1 MELRQVKQSQFIHL
15 NYLILKPKLITFINA
30 NKKQML
36 QLGQRVALPSM
47 TLRPKKN
54 SKKTFILFVCIVLDI
69 VISFRTTYV
78 HIGGEVVSD
87 SKRIRN
93 NYIKGW
99 FALDLIS
106 SVPLEMI
113 DMIIEQIDTNEK
125 AVCTTTGNV
134 DFV

>member
-1 MELRQVKQSQFIHL
+1 M
-15 NYLILKPKLITFINA
+15 
-30 NKKQML
+30 
-36 QLGQRVALPSM
+36 
-47 TLRPKKN
+47 
-54 SKKTFILFVCIVLDI
+54 
-69 VISFRTTYV
+69 

-125 AVCTTTGNV
+125 AVCITTGKCQFCLNGSRAQPKWARWLSNRSIC
-134 DFV
+134 

>member
-1 MELRQVKQSQFIHL
+1 M
-15 NYLILKPKLITFINA
+15 
-30 NKKQML
+30 
-36 QLGQRVALPSM
+36 
-47 TLRPKKN
+47 
-54 SKKTFILFVCIVLDI
+54 
-69 VISFRTTYV
+69 ISFRTTYV

-125 AVCTTTGNV
+125 AVGLQHRQQSHLNMNAIKCVLDFYATATDKTGSTV
-134 DFV
+134 AVGAGH

>member
-1 MELRQVKQSQFIHL
+1 M
-15 NYLILKPKLITFINA
+15 
-30 NKKQML
+30 
-36 QLGQRVALPSM
+36 
-47 TLRPKKN
+47 
-54 SKKTFILFVCIVLDI
+54 
-69 VISFRTTYV
+69 

-125 AVCTTTGNV
+125 AVRTTNMKCPFCLNGSRAQPKWACWPSNRSIC
-134 DFV
+134 